1 MADEIVTVGSA
12 VRFKR
17 MKKGMSARKLSRLA
31 GLSPS
36 YVNKIEKE
44 EVGPSFAIFCRL
56 ADVLEMSDAEI
67 LFLVKKSM
75 MAQAQSVEA

>member
-1 MADEIVTVGSA
+1 MADEIVTVASA

-17 MKKGMSARKLSRLA
+17 TKKGMSARKLSRLA

-36 YVNKIEKE
+36 YVNKVEKE
-44 EVGPSFAIFCRL
+44 EIGPSFQAFCRL

-67 LFLVKKSM
+67 LFLVKKAM
-75 MAQAQSVEA
+75 MAHDQS